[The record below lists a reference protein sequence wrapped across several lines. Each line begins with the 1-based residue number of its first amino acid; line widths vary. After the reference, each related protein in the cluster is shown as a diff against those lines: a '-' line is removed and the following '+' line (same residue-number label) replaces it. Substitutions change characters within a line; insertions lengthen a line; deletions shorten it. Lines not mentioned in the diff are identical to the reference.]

1 MKHIVFLCAG
11 NTCRSPMAEG
21 IFRAIVSQKGGDY
34 TVSSAGLYAMEGDP
48 VAANAVAACQEIG
61 VDIAGHTA
69 KAFTASLMEGDTV
82 AVPLTHA
89 YADALLGA
97 GAPRDKLYIP
107 VQSIFDPYGG
117 DLNCYRQC
125 RDQLQGLCARFYEE
139 LKQHG

>member
-1 MKHIVFLCAG
+1 
-11 NTCRSPMAEG
+11 MAEG